1 MRTHPRIHLFHPK
14 SRPDSIC
21 SSGAGDAKPCS
32 GGGGGDPSPLLGPIA
47 PCGMMPGMRRC
58 FVHRWLCGAQGCW
71 GPRIVRVTSVPRGAT
86 GTQVSE
92 MLQFLWGR
100 IAPSSQAWVGERCSK
115 SPKYPK
121 KHRWMEHPP
130 SYADAICSLALC
142 SPPRPPKISHPPTP
156 SPNPQIPR
164 RLRVTP
170 LLSPSLAIP
179 CSRGGMEAP
188 GWGGGGSEAGA
199 LGAAAAV
206 VAGAA
211 AGGAAR
217 AAGGA
222 ASPAAA
228 AAGAVGVIAAAAAA
242 AVRVGA
248 QRAGGRGAGAVVGDG
263 TLASAAEGKG
273 KLSHGPG
280 VG

>member
-1 MRTHPRIHLFHPK
+1 MSPLSPGVPQGHKSVRCCSSFGAASHPPARHGLGKGAQKVPNTPKSTAGWSTPPATSMRFVPSLCTHPP
-14 SRPDSIC
+14 
-21 SSGAGDAKPCS
+21 
-32 GGGGGDPSPLLGPIA
+32 PSPQNKP
-47 PCGMMPGMRRC
+47 
-58 FVHRWLCGAQGCW
+58 
-71 GPRIVRVTSVPRGAT
+71 
-86 GTQVSE
+86 
-92 MLQFLWGR
+92 
-100 IAPSSQAWVGERCSK
+100 
-115 SPKYPK
+115 
-121 KHRWMEHPP
+121 
-130 SYADAICSLALC
+130 
-142 SPPRPPKISHPPTP
+142 PPTP
-156 SPNPQIPR
+156 SPNPQIPH

-170 LLSPSLAIP
+170 PLGPSLAIP